1 MGAVSV
7 LQSIVFCFCSPKNT
21 NIQRTVIKKIFFC
34 YKYWYNEHPY
44 LYFLAYKLEN
54 LSHKLKK
61 KFWINRSFIFKQD
74 FDELN
79 LYENYVSKSLLLF
92 RLWLSLHKYGV
103 TLILVKL
110 IKHRRCTKHS
120 WISVNTCVMNISGK
134 YFYSMRKT
142 LTYYIVKLYKKK
154 HEYQMEFEQPSY

>member
-7 LQSIVFCFCSPKNT
+7 LQSTVFCFCSPKNT

-61 KFWINRSFIFKQD
+61 KKFVSTEVISSNKILMNLIRMRIIMFPNHYCYSDSDYLFTNMESLSD
-74 FDELN
+74 F
-79 LYENYVSKSLLLF
+79 S
-92 RLWLSLHKYGV
+92 
-103 TLILVKL
+103 
-110 IKHRRCTKHS
+110 
-120 WISVNTCVMNISGK
+120 
-134 YFYSMRKT
+134 
-142 LTYYIVKLYKKK
+142 
-154 HEYQMEFEQPSY
+154 